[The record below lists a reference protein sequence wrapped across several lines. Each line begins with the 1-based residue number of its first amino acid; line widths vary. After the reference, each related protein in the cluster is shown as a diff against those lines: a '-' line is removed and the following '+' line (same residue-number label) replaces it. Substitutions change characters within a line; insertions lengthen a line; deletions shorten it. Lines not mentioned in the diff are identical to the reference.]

1 MKKVLYLL
9 SIAIVAILGMCACGN
24 DKTDDPQPK
33 HDEVFIVKGVTIT
46 SEWDGQQ
53 FTFAYKFS
61 YKNEK
66 LFIVNYSMEGT
77 ETYTDTE
84 EILDLYLPRHKFS
97 EDNYVVRCDY
107 PIRENDKEGYN
118 TYTWSK
124 ANLTEIKQKYQNQ
137 NYSHY
142 DNESEITYSD
152 IENKT
157 NIDWAMFLYMHNNGN
172 YNSPY
177 YFSKDYL
184 LNISKNIPNYFAG
197 SYIKNVEIDEQGRL
211 VAFTMEA
218 NQDDGDRT
226 IEKFIIEY

>member
-9 SIAIVAILGMCACGN
+9 SIAIVAIFGMCACGK
-24 DKTDDPQPK
+24 DKTEDPQPK
-33 HDEVFIVKGVTIT
+33 QDEIFIVKGVAIT

-84 EILDLYLPRHKFS
+84 EISDLYLAKHKFS

-107 PIRENDKEGYN
+107 PIEEEYDKEGYN

-124 ANLTEIKQKYQNQ
+124 GNLTEIKQKYQNQ

-142 DNESEITYSD
+142 DNESEIKYSD

-157 NIDWAMFLYMHNNGN
+157 NIDWAMFLYMHNNEN

-184 LNISKNIPNYFAG
+184 LNISKNIPNYFVG

-211 VAFTMEA
+211 VTFT
-218 NQDDGDRT
+218 QDDQGLISKYT
-226 IEKFIIEY
+226 VEY